1 MKKTQADNSIVTQR
15 VKIINGEE
23 VKLDKIYFLT
33 DNAWPRRV
41 RRKKVS
47 NKFYK
52 PSKINGDKVI
62 KLIKHYF
69 NISI

>member
-33 DNAWPRRV
+33 DNA
-41 RRKKVS
+41 
-47 NKFYK
+47 
-52 PSKINGDKVI
+52 
-62 KLIKHYF
+62 
-69 NISI
+69 